1 MFYFFKM
8 CLRQNN
14 EFSFPPPKKLTIFL
28 FDPLQILSE
37 TNVMR
42 VSFYI
47 AEKAVGATGFRA
59 VWTEVRR
66 RDSCGDR
73 EFKCRGTR

>member
-1 MFYFFKM
+1 MFFQSVYDKITNFLF
-8 CLRQNN
+8 
-14 EFSFPPPKKLTIFL
+14 PKKLTVVL